1 MCFYCGTTGLPKKN
15 QWNAYNAISSCAFG
29 LSITRNLI
37 TRGLSICQA
46 KLTQSKAL
54 KQTRFV
60 ALHNLWLLLSITS
73 KYYYVSKEI
82 QIASE
87 IATDKDYEKKH

>member
-1 MCFYCGTTGLPKKN
+1 M
-15 QWNAYNAISSCAFG
+15 
-29 LSITRNLI
+29 
-37 TRGLSICQA
+37 
-46 KLTQSKAL
+46 QSKAL